1 MKPFDRLVKSV
12 RSQWV
17 SPAEVR
23 AETWALGCRHQGR
36 VLEGA
41 QSELKETDLSV
52 RRTVLLKAV
61 VRSYRG

>member
-1 MKPFDRLVKSV
+1 MFGQIVKSFSS
-12 RSQWV
+12 RRV

-41 QSELKETDLSV
+41 RSELTAANLSV
-52 RRTVLLKAV
+52 HRTMLLKAI
-61 VRSYRG
+61 VRSFRG